1 MAIFQCNGTISTLD
15 AVFNIGYGSFL
26 PFLFLISLFL
36 NPIIFVYNYR
46 QRESV
51 GSLLFQLLA
60 VSDFIT
66 CLYQPLLLSRAMLR
80 SPQNSGDGKPTN
92 LRIAS
97 TVVMAAVIFGSGL
110 LTNLLSITR
119 YIKIKYTFVQVSRKA
134 VIAFAFCNFI
144 LFDGAITTLLLS
156 SDTQYFDRRIQM
168 VWYDLDTWSI
178 LLIGLFG
185 LQSLLATCSSI
196 ATVHELRKGVRARD
210 KSIKQTT
217 CKTRSEKMKKR
228 LAAQK
233 RSGFTVLLMS
243 VGNMALVGFGCMY
256 IVIKVGNF
264 DEMECPKDKLYD
276 FTVFNLFGFIPIF
289 LSALNPLVVTIRS
302 SGVKA
307 MLSGSMRPSTA
318 DGTGGQADTTG
329 NNPRVS
335 TTTAVN
341 RQYLRS
347 ASAPVERPGRNG
359 LLVIQNFSALI
370 RSSSSVSVA
379 PVPESPQLSRSR
391 SMSCKG

>member
-80 SPQNSGDGKPTN
+80 SPQNSGDGEPTN

-97 TVVMAAVIFGSGL
+97 TVIMAAVIFGSGL

-347 ASAPVERPGRNG
+347 VSAPVERPGRNG